1 MYREDFLTVFA
12 IAINYLAIQASS
24 MPCER
29 AFSSSGKTDT
39 VRRNR
44 LSPVLMEALQML
56 KFGFSKEPFNFT
68 KRILTDKNDLTIKF
82 DDNADILAKLVHH
95 EHTDTQR
102 EDIID
107 RFIATEEAE

>member
-1 MYREDFLTVFA
+1 MD
-12 IAINYLAIQASS
+12 YLAIQASS
-24 MPCER
+24 VPCER
-29 AFSSSGKTDT
+29 AFSSSGETDT

-68 KRILTDKNDLTIKF
+68 EGILTDENDLTIRF
-82 DDNADILAKLVHH
+82 DDNVDILAELVHD

>member
-1 MYREDFLTVFA
+1 MHREDFPTVFA
-12 IAINYLAIQASS
+12 IAMDYLAIQLSS
-24 MPCER
+24 MPCKH
-29 AFSSSGKTDT
+29 AFSSSAETDT

-68 KRILTDKNDLTIKF
+68 EGILTDENDLTIRF
-82 DDNADILAKLVHH
+82 DDNVDILAELVHD